1 MKHPG
6 WRVPYAVFTFMLCAL
21 WLVPV
26 AQAEATFGTLINKAG
41 RQRMLTQRI
50 VLNYVQI
57 GLGVFPE
64 RSREQLAQDVS
75 LFYGQLA
82 ELKAAAPSPGIVEAL
97 DSVERQWEVF
107 QETATGR
114 VSRAGAR
121 QLLFWNDDLLFASNK
136 VVQLLQDLSGE
147 PFSLLVNISGR
158 QRMLSQRM
166 AKFYMLREW
175 EIDTITTRDEME
187 RARNEFTDG
196 LAILQDDPETTE
208 AIRMELNSVATQWA
222 WFENALNLIDEDS
235 FRLIVAES
243 SQAILQNMENVTA
256 LYEQHSV
263 R

>member
-1 MKHPG
+1 MRPPR
-6 WRVPYAVFTFMLCAL
+6 WRFASAVLTLVLCAL

-26 AQAEATFGTLINKAG
+26 AQAEMTFGALINTAG

-64 RSREQLAQDVS
+64 RSREQLAHDVS
-75 LFYGQLA
+75 LFSEQLA
-82 ELKAAAPSPGIVEAL
+82 ELKAAAPAVDIIEAL
-97 DSVERQWEVF
+97 DNVESQWRDF
-107 QETATGR
+107 RATATVQ

-121 QLLFWNDDLLFASNK
+121 RLLFWNDDLLFASNK

-147 PFSLLVNISGR
+147 PFSRLVNISGR
-158 QRMLSQRM
+158 QRMLCQRM

-175 EIDTITTRDEME
+175 GIDTITTRDEME
-187 RARNEFTDG
+187 RARNEFEGGMTA
-196 LAILQDDPETTE
+196 LLEDPETAE
-208 AIRMELNSVATQWA
+208 EIRNELDSVAIQWA
-222 WFENALNLIDEDS
+222 WFENALTLMDEET

-243 SQAILQNMENVTA
+243 GQAILQSMEHVTA
-256 LYEQHSV
+256 LYEQHAA